1 MPKYLTQTFMSHCN
15 EMICQQV
22 MLSGYAEWPKVA
34 DAVIKAHTFNYS
46 TPRSFGNLPCK
57 SRLIQD
63 ERAAAWACPNMRDRC
78 LPVLIK
84 HQAAHACA
92 RGVLRRS
99 ALLVC
104 AQETWPRSCTEL
116 RQGEVHPR
124 FTPGSRSYRYTERGR
139 GGPVLATPFSGR
151 FPMSTK
157 AAEHHEHAAEQ
168 HEHAARHHKEA
179 AKHHKAGSH
188 EKAAHHA
195 HTARGHHEQATHHAS
210 EAAKAHT
217 EEHGHK

>member
-1 MPKYLTQTFMSHCN
+1 MA
-15 EMICQQV
+15 QV
-22 MLSGYAEWPKVA
+22 LLWSEAGE
-34 DAVIKAHTFNYS
+34 
-46 TPRSFGNLPCK
+46 
-57 SRLIQD
+57 
-63 ERAAAWACPNMRDRC
+63 
-78 LPVLIK
+78 
-84 HQAAHACA
+84 AHA
-92 RGVLRRS
+92 
-99 ALLVC
+99 
-104 AQETWPRSCTEL
+104 
-116 RQGEVHPR
+116 R
-124 FTPGSRSYRYTERGR
+124 FTQGARSYRPLRGAEAVVV
-139 GGPVLATPFSGR
+139 GNILSGR

-217 EEHGHK
+217 EEHGRK

>member
-1 MPKYLTQTFMSHCN
+1 M
-15 EMICQQV
+15 QQ
-22 MLSGYAEWPKVA
+22 LHP
-34 DAVIKAHTFNYS
+34 
-46 TPRSFGNLPCK
+46 
-57 SRLIQD
+57 RLIQD
-63 ERAAAWACPNMRDRC
+63 ERAAAWACPTMRDRC
-78 LPVLIK
+78 LLVRIK
-84 HQAAHACA
+84 RHAAHACT
-92 RGVLRRS
+92 RRVLRRS
-99 ALLVC
+99 ARLLC
-104 AQETWPRSCTEL
+104 AQETSWPRFCTGL
-116 RQGEVHPR
+116 RAGEVPPR
-124 FTPGSRSYRYTERGR
+124 FTPGSRSYRYTARGR

-151 FPMSTK
+151 FPMSTE
-157 AAEHHEHAAEQ
+157 AAEH